1 MAWLK
6 SMSCGAVWNV
16 VMRALKIA
24 GAAAAAVIVVLAL
37 LPGFLTSE
45 IQARVERETGYRL
58 TISGGTKFGLWPK
71 LNVTLADVTLENP
84 KDPEASNRL
93 TVGRVE
99 ADLTLA
105 SVWSGHPQITEL
117 VIARPGLYHPL
128 LRERTRGPNPSAR
141 PTSSDER
148 DTHALAID
156 RITVTDGTLVSFN
169 LRDRV
174 ENRLTGINADATIGD
189 DRKIR
194 ITGSARTSDHPLKFE
209 IKATAPGQPE
219 RPHIPVELALDAAVV

>member
-1 MAWLK
+1 
-6 SMSCGAVWNV
+6 
-16 VMRALKIA
+16 MRALKIA
-24 GAAAAAVIVVLAL
+24 GAAIAAVIVVLGL
-37 LPGFLTSE
+37 LLVIGIPSGFLTSE
-45 IQARVERETGYRL
+45 IQSRVERETGYRL
-58 TISGGTKFGLWPK
+58 TISGGTKIGLWPK

-117 VIARPGLYHPL
+117 VIARPVLYHPL
-128 LRERTRGPNPSAR
+128 LRERTRGHNPSAR
-141 PTSSDER
+141 PTSSGER
-148 DTHALAID
+148 DAHGLAID

-174 ENRLTGINADATIGD
+174 ENRLTGITADATIGEV
-189 DRKIR
+189 R
-194 ITGSARTSDHPLKFE
+194 
-209 IKATAPGQPE
+209 
-219 RPHIPVELALDAAVV
+219 